1 MGQHETIL
9 QPMSDEVF
17 AEYLEGAIASY
28 AKSNVDSGNWPAD
41 EALEYSRADH
51 DKLLPQGAQ
60 TPDHYLF
67 EIKEAPGGTTVGTVW
82 FAVLEARHVRT
93 AFVYDLRIGEEHRRH
108 GHATAAMEQ
117 VERHVREMGATRLG
131 LHVFAFNSGAQ
142 ALYEKLGFEVLS
154 HNLQKTL

>member
-67 EIKEAPGGTTVGTVW
+67 EIKEAPKPPPVPEDVAVSRKGTAT
-82 FAVLEARHVRT
+82 
-93 AFVYDLRIGEEHRRH
+93 GEETPPVTD
-108 GHATAAMEQ
+108 GEDM
-117 VERHVREMGATRLG
+117 V
-131 LHVFAFNSGAQ
+131 
-142 ALYEKLGFEVLS
+142 
-154 HNLQKTL
+154 